1 MTDTSHKLGPWL
13 CAPLVILAYHFS
25 LAAAQALFEAVL
37 LIGPGERKK
46 TTRRTIT
53 PHVIASFAV
62 FQAAMLEAVPWTLA
76 KLEHANSSS
85 RSSWQ
90 AAFVIGQAF
99 LLVVSILLPVISLL
113 ANEEQHEKEQHEF
126 GGLFEWGRDRTR
138 AAGWSWAVIG
148 VSSLLL
154 QVHSIWRCFEDAR
167 PTPLWRWSH
176 LASVLQPWHHATS
189 KQWKNTAYQVV
200 GLLGDHPWIN
210 ALAWDVIFSA
220 IVVGV
225 VATVSSLEVKEMLQ
239 CSLAPWID
247 DAVVAAEQVSE
258 IVQDAAGTSIAKG
271 QEVFDQARTATRS
284 GLLSVASAGL
294 EKGQQLAASS
304 SYDLAETV
312 EGKLGHFKDLVD
324 AQANSA
330 GENVESSSRITRS
343 HGRRRASRSRNSQAQ
358 GDESADVLPRRSNR
372 SRDSRST
379 KARSTPEETTAG
391 SSIHQALHSL
401 HLADDALGIAEQG
414 GLAYALIISGGL
426 GLASAA
432 VFGSAVMYRERL

>member
-1 MTDTSHKLGPWL
+1 
-13 CAPLVILAYHFS
+13 
-25 LAAAQALFEAVL
+25 
-37 LIGPGERKK
+37 
-46 TTRRTIT
+46 
-53 PHVIASFAV
+53 
-62 FQAAMLEAVPWTLA
+62 MLEAVPWTLA
-76 KLEHANSSS
+76 KVANANSSS
-85 RSSWQ
+85 RSDWQ
-90 AAFVIGQAF
+90 ATFVLGQAI
-99 LLVVSILLPVISLL
+99 LLIVSILLPVVSLL
-113 ANEEQHEKEQHEF
+113 ANEEQREKEQHEF
-126 GGLFEWGRDRTR
+126 GGFFEWGRSRTR
-138 AAGWSWAVIG
+138 AAGWSWAAIG

-154 QVHSIWRCFEDAR
+154 QIHSIWQCFEDAR
-167 PTPLWRWSH
+167 PTRLWRWSH
-176 LASVLQPWHHATS
+176 LAFVLQPWHHATS
-189 KQWKNTAYQVV
+189 EQLKNTAYQVF

-225 VATVSSLEVKEMLQ
+225 VATISSLEVKAMLQ
-239 CSLAPWID
+239 CSLVPWID

-284 GLLSVASAGL
+284 RLLSVASAGL

-324 AQANSA
+324 AQANGA
-330 GENVESSSRITRS
+330 RENEESSSRTTRS
-343 HGRRRASRSRNSQAQ
+343 QGRRRASRSRSSQAQ

-379 KARSTPEETTAG
+379 KARSASGKTTAE
-391 SSIHQALHSL
+391 SSMHQALHSL
-401 HLADDALGIAEQG
+401 HLADNALGIAEQG
-414 GLAYALIISGGL
+414 GLAYALFISGGL

-432 VFGSAVMYRERL
+432 VFGAAVMYRGRL